1 MIAILPLR
9 KNSKRLINKNI
20 KKINNKPLYKY
31 ILNTLIK
38 SSNIKKIII
47 STDYNLKIKKNKK
60 IKILTRP
67 KNLRGNCNMNLVI
80 EHVLNKVDGKYFLQ
94 THATSPL
101 LKIVTLDN
109 AIKYYFSQKIYD
121 SVFSVTNTKKRLWSF
136 KNKPL
141 NHEVN
146 HSPTTQNLKSI
157 YEENS
162 GFYIFSRKSFFK
174 KKNRIG
180 NRPKLYEINK
190 IEAFDIDDVHDFA
203 IVQKILKK

>member
-1 MIAILPLR
+1 MIAILPIR

-38 SSNIKKIII
+38 SSKIKKIII

-80 EHVLNKVDGKYFLQ
+80 EDVLNKVDGKYFLQ

-101 LKIVTLDN
+101 LKIITLDN

>member
-38 SSNIKKIII
+38 SSKIKKIII

-101 LKIVTLDN
+101 LKIVTLD
-109 AIKYYFSQKIYD
+109 
-121 SVFSVTNTKKRLWSF
+121 
-136 KNKPL
+136 KN
-141 NHEVN
+141 
-146 HSPTTQNLKSI
+146 Q
-157 YEENS
+157 
-162 GFYIFSRKSFFK
+162 
-174 KKNRIG
+174 
-180 NRPKLYEINK
+180 
-190 IEAFDIDDVHDFA
+190 
-203 IVQKILKK
+203 